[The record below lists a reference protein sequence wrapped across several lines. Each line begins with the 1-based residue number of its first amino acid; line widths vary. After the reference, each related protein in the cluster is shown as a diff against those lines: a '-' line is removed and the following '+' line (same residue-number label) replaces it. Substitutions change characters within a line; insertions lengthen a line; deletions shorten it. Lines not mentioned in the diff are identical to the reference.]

1 MNIHTY
7 VHPARCIA
15 YPHMHELLID
25 RPQKKMK
32 AKRVLYIL
40 LLLISPFGSVCE
52 PVDERSELHIA
63 FITSFGGDF
72 VTSESIPA
80 VILATDVINAV
91 EVILPGYK
99 LVIDVLESDELSS
112 FKKLTNSNVSI
123 YIFFRSMAPQ
133 TLNVFSPCMYLIIA
147 NMTRIPI

>member
-7 VHPARCIA
+7 VHPARSIV

-25 RPQKKMK
+25 RPQNLKISKKMK

-40 LLLISPFGSVCE
+40 LLLIAPFGSVCE
-52 PVDERSELHIA
+52 PIDERSELHVA

-80 VILATDVINAV
+80 VKLATDVINAV

-99 LVIDVLESDELSS
+99 LVIDVLESDELSI

-123 YIFFRSMAPQ
+123 IIFQRRHLSWTPHKH
-133 TLNVFSPCMYLIIA
+133 
-147 NMTRIPI
+147 